1 MVWKAHKSK
10 QCQKKSPTNVPKKCA
25 YVIYECPLSTGMFA
39 GVQSKIIPILEPDFV
54 AESAVQGIIT
64 NKPLVILPWWC
75 SFLVSAKTML
85 PQRGFMYLSEV
96 FGFNCSMDQF
106 EGRKWILEYDFQ
118 REKETK
124 KLFCCIFSVVTQQL
138 PI

>member
-1 MVWKAHKSK
+1 MS
-10 QCQKKSPTNVPKKCA
+10 KKSPNNVNKCA

-75 SFLVSAKTML
+75 SFLISAKTML

-106 EGRKWILEYDFQ
+106 EGRNWISK
-118 REKETK
+118 RERNKNK
-124 KLFCCIFSVVTQQL
+124 KNYSAVFF
-138 PI
+138 P

>member
-1 MVWKAHKSK
+1 MSI
-10 QCQKKSPTNVPKKCA
+10 KCV
-25 YVIYECPLSTGMFA
+25 YVIYECLLSTGMFA

-75 SFLVSAKTML
+75 SFLISAKTML

-106 EGRKWILEYDFQ
+106 EGRKWILEIWFSK
-118 REKETK
+118 RERNKTK
-124 KLFCCIFSVVTQQL
+124 NYSAVCCIFSVHNNYL
-138 PI
+138 KN

>member
-1 MVWKAHKSK
+1 MSKKMSK
-10 QCQKKSPTNVPKKCA
+10 QCPKCD

-75 SFLVSAKTML
+75 SFLVSLKTML

-106 EGRKWILEYDFQ
+106 KGRK
-118 REKETK
+118 
-124 KLFCCIFSVVTQQL
+124 
-138 PI
+138 